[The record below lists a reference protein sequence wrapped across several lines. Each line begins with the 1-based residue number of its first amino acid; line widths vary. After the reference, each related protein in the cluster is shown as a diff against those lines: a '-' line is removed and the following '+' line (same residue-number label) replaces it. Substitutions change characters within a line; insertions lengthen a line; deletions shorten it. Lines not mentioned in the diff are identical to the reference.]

1 MKFNFKLI
9 IYLLAV
15 SFLACNGGD
24 KNATLKINVKNNKV
38 KQAIYVD
45 LLELDGEP
53 VAVDTAAQ
61 SADIENMEDQVA
73 KRMQTVRKA
82 RKCKTMEISKH

>member
-1 MKFNFKLI
+1 MKFNFKVI
-9 IYLLAV
+9 VYLLAV
-15 SFLACNGGD
+15 SYLACNGGD

-53 VAVDTAAQ
+53 VAVDTAT
-61 SADIENMEDQVA
+61 VA
-73 KRMQTVRKA
+73 VGASTINLKA
-82 RKCKTMEISKH
+82 GAVNPAIICRIRFE